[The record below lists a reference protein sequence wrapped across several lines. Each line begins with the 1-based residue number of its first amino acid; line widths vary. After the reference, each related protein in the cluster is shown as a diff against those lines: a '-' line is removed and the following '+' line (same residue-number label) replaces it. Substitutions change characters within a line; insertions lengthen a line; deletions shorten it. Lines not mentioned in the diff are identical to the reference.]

1 MEITK
6 VNLKPSTKGI
16 AKAYGRVTFDGLL
29 TVDVTI
35 MEKDQGPWV
44 SFPGYKNQKDQK
56 WYSSV
61 FIEGKDEDTKIKS
74 RILSEYH
81 SMDTGNQA
89 AGPEDDGS
97 QTSACSKSMPF

>member
-81 SMDTGNQA
+81 NMDSGNQTT
-89 AGPEDDGS
+89 GSEDNGS
-97 QTSACSKSMPF
+97 QISTGSDDMPF